1 MRFTHCGDVHM
12 EAPNAQGITLHTAGR
27 SRTAEICYLQLESH
41 INSFVYQ
48 MYSGHMIGKKIAP
61 LRVFRYTHRL
71 YALNVIFPDKIKI
84 PSTVHDGWRNTVY
97 SC

>member
-1 MRFTHCGDVHM
+1 M

-48 MYSGHMIGKKIAP
+48 MYSGHMIGKKVHRSGCFVIHI
-61 LRVFRYTHRL
+61 VFML
-71 YALNVIFPDKIKI
+71 
-84 PSTVHDGWRNTVY
+84 
-97 SC
+97 